1 MTPWSVVNDDT
12 QESGHRRRYFRYTV
26 FALAALVVVS
36 LGFVLIPRG
45 PDAPA
50 PPTFSEQA
58 RAAAYSD
65 AVMLGAAV
73 RDLQGASDAGSPAG
87 QAGAVSE
94 SVSSA
99 LGRTVTLL
107 TVQARAL
114 MLPVNSAAAGAATSS
129 AAPASASPV
138 TPPSTTAELAAV
150 LHASGVRR
158 ISDSETADGGRARL
172 LAGVGTAQILA
183 AEQLAVAGGIPLE
196 TLAGAALPSP
206 AVPSPVS
213 AAPGSASPGSSATAG
228 CTPLAT
234 VTAMATGSSAASGG
248 GVADLASALTAILDA
263 ELELVY
269 AYQAALP
276 RLGPGSA
283 APASGF
289 LAQHEKLRDDAEDRA
304 ARCAV
309 LPPTPPGYV
318 LDQPFLSDPAAA
330 LGAMEA
336 AVLPVYGDTIAL
348 SEGAGRAWAVAA
360 LQAATRRT
368 AYWGAPVGPVPGL
381 TLDEARL
388 PELPVLPEQPGLP
401 QKPAAPPA
409 QGTAPAGSRQP

>member
-1 MTPWSVVNDDT
+1 MNDDT
-12 QESGHRRRYFRYTV
+12 QESGRRRRYFRYAV
-26 FALAALVVVS
+26 FTLAAVLVVS
-36 LGFVLIPRG
+36 LGFVMIPRE
-45 PDAPA
+45 PDDPA
-50 PPTFSEQA
+50 PPAFSEQA

-73 RDLQGASDAGSPAG
+73 HELQVASDAGSPAG

-94 SVSSA
+94 SLSFA

-114 MLPVNSAAAGAATSS
+114 MLPDSLAAAGAATSS
-129 AAPASASPV
+129 ASAFASASPF
-138 TPPSTTAELAAV
+138 TPPVAPASTTAGLAAA

-158 ISDSETADGGRARL
+158 ISDAGTADGGPARL

-183 AEQLAVAGGIPLE
+183 AEQLAVAAGIPLE
-196 TLAGAALPSP
+196 ASADEALPSP
-206 AVPSPVS
+206 ALPSPVS
-213 AAPGSASPGSSATAG
+213 ASPGSAATAG
-228 CTPLAT
+228 CTPA
-234 VTAMATGSSAASGG
+234 ATGGSAASGG
-248 GVADLASALTAILDA
+248 GTAGQASALTAILDA

-283 APASGF
+283 APASDF
-289 LAQHEKLRDDAEDRA
+289 LARHEALRDEAEGMA

-309 LPPTPPGYV
+309 LPPTPAGYV
-318 LDQPFLSDPAAA
+318 LDQPFLTDPAAA

-336 AVLPVYGDTIAL
+336 AALPVYGDAIAL
-348 SEGAGRAWAVAA
+348 SDGAVRAWAVSA

-368 AYWGAPVGPVPGL
+368 AHWGAPLGPVPGVV
-381 TLDEARL
+381 LDEARL
-388 PELPVLPEQPGLP
+388 PELPGPPEQQELPEQPVLPEQPGTTT
-401 QKPAAPPA
+401 AN
-409 QGTAPAGSRQP
+409 GTAPAGSRQP